1 MYSRTINIHSII
13 IKTDFGIMCG
23 RYHSIGY
30 KVFRNRAKTMIWV
43 SALQLYEQGKLDL
56 EADIR
61 TYLPDG
67 FLTKLKYDD
76 PITMIDLMNHRG
88 GWQEALYTIQVT
100 DESDIMPLGEALKYS
115 EPPQVFRPGEVEAYS
130 NWGAA
135 LAGYIIECVS
145 GMDYGEYLHKNIFRT
160 TWYGAYSS
168 NARSQR

>member
-1 MYSRTINIHSII
+1 
-13 IKTDFGIMCG
+13 
-23 RYHSIGY
+23 
-30 KVFRNRAKTMIWV
+30 MIWV

-76 PITMIDLMNHRG
+76 PITMIDPMNHRG